1 MLADSSRDPRKY
13 LYCLCLILKKVLPD
27 GQMKALNCTVPPR
40 AYFETVRADGIEP
53 WVCAGLH
60 TAKEIV
66 RCAELGATL
75 ITADYPAEALAA
87 LRAAG
92 YHE

>member
-1 MLADSSRDPRKY
+1 
-13 LYCLCLILKKVLPD
+13 
-27 GQMKALNCTVPPR
+27 MKALNCTVPPR
-40 AYFETVRADGIEP
+40 AYFEAVRADGIEP

-60 TAKEIV
+60 TAGEIV
-66 RCAELGATL
+66 RCAELGASL
-75 ITADYPAEALAA
+75 ITADYPAEALEA